1 MITALMAIVTVY
13 FVIKLYISVMQVG
26 YINRVKRMPPVLMGS
41 AAYMKAAN
49 YAVAKEKLKMVGM
62 FIEYFMFLVWLDG
75 GIQWLDRMT
84 LNVEEPYKSIVMVLG
99 FVYINALVELPLTLY
114 EKFVLDEKFGF
125 NRTSVALYLKDTAVT
140 IALVTVLG
148 GLVIWGVSAIIT
160 STGLWWLW
168 TFFFLFAVVIV
179 LNMFY
184 PTIRALFFDKLSP
197 LEDRE
202 LNEKI
207 EGLMHKTGFVSS
219 GVFVSD
225 ASKRD
230 SRLNA
235 YFGGLGKSKRVV
247 LFDTLLE
254 KLTPQELLAVLGHEL
269 GHYAH
274 GDLYKNIG
282 VVGVLL
288 FVMLAIFG
296 NLPSSLFL
304 NLGITETPAVD
315 MIMFLLFLPVVS
327 FFVMPFMG
335 MISRHNEYEA
345 DRTGSELGGALYLAN
360 ALRKLVSEN
369 QSFPLSH
376 PIYIFFYYTHPPVV
390 ERLKAL
396 GFDEENRYSRE
407 ALDGGCEAE
416 TLREEL
422 EEGSSKA

>member
-296 NLPSSLFL
+296 NLPSIRLHKCDGKPMKNKFLVLF
-304 NLGITETPAVD
+304 ITAMCPL
-315 MIMFLLFLPVVS
+315 ICLLEMS
-327 FFVMPFMG
+327 
-335 MISRHNEYEA
+335 
-345 DRTGSELGGALYLAN
+345 
-360 ALRKLVSEN
+360 
-369 QSFPLSH
+369 
-376 PIYIFFYYTHPPVV
+376 
-390 ERLKAL
+390 
-396 GFDEENRYSRE
+396 
-407 ALDGGCEAE
+407 
-416 TLREEL
+416 
-422 EEGSSKA
+422 